1 MKALAD
7 LLEVIGENG
16 LIISN
21 PEPQTSDSLP
31 LMSTEDC
38 FPNAQLCAF
47 PVAIRLNTSGGEGI
61 NIYIFFKFR
70 SLPFFFSVNFHYVE
84 F

>member
-38 FPNAQLCAF
+38 FPNAQLCGT
-47 PVAIRLNTSGGEGI
+47 VAIRLNTSGGEGI
-61 NIYIFFKFR
+61 NIYIFFKFKNIF
-70 SLPFFFSVNFHYVE
+70 SLGLSY
-84 F
+84 